1 MTVFIDNAEFTQRLQ
16 RENNELLAE
25 NHKLRKL
32 IFAIATGVD
41 DWSGE
46 DMDILNSGW
55 LTQEDADTV
64 TSIVNKMKGQEQ

>member
-25 NHKLRKL
+25 NRRLRKL

-41 DWSGE
+41 DWAGE

-55 LTQEDADTV
+55 LTQEDADAV
-64 TSIVNKMKGQEQ
+64 IKIVNRMKG